1 MAGFSI
7 GEADILRRAVSKKN
21 REELER
27 QRERFVLGAQHKGYD
42 PQIAN
47 EVYALIVRFADYGFP
62 KSHAVAYSLI
72 SYQMAYLKAHY
83 PVNFYAAL
91 LTNATGNTDKLVQI
105 LIEAKAKGIT
115 ILPPSIQK
123 SGRHF
128 KVENGQIR
136 YSLSAIKNVS
146 QPFLKSLM
154 EVRNERDTP
163 FKDLFDLAS
172 SLSTAVFQQK
182 AIEPLIKAGALDDFQ
197 LDRAVLLASIEAA
210 RKHVDFNV
218 GKPKLAV
225 TEPLSQQERLQ
236 YEKDV
241 LGFYLSE
248 HPLTKWRTTIQ
259 VSATTY
265 NVNRQRDGQYVKM
278 LGITS
283 EIKQIRTKKGELMA
297 FVELQD
303 EYGSISATLF
313 PKEFAAVQQQLEL
326 NLIAYVEGV
335 LEFRFGK
342 PQLKVKHMRMQ
353 AM

>member
-1 MAGFSI
+1 
-7 GEADILRRAVSKKN
+7 
-21 REELER
+21 
-27 QRERFVLGAQHKGYD
+27 
-42 PQIAN
+42 
-47 EVYALIVRFADYGFP
+47 
-62 KSHAVAYSLI
+62 
-72 SYQMAYLKAHY
+72 MAYLKAHY

-91 LTNATGNTDKLVQI
+91 LTNATGNTEKLVQI

-123 SGRHF
+123 SERHF

-146 QPFLKSLM
+146 QPFLKSLI
-154 EVRNERDTP
+154 EARNLMDRP

-182 AIEPLIKAGALDDFQ
+182 AIEPLIKAGALDDFK

-218 GKPKLAV
+218 GKPKLAAV
-225 TEPLSQQERLQ
+225 QPLEQQQKLQ
-236 YEKDV
+236 YEKEV
-241 LGFYLSE
+241 LGLYLSE
-248 HPLTKWRTTIQ
+248 HPLTKWRATIQ
-259 VSATTY
+259 VNATTY
-265 NVNRQRDGQYVKM
+265 NLHKHRDGQYVKI
-278 LGITS
+278 LGIIE

-313 PKEFAAVQQQLEL
+313 PKEFTVVQQQLEV
-326 NLIAYVEGV
+326 NHIAYVEGV

-342 PQLKVKHMRMQ
+342 PQLKVKLMRIQ
-353 AM
+353 EI